1 MAAGSS
7 FAALLVSD
15 WLTDDCVITRLRA
28 QLGNGVRPDE
38 RLAVGMELL
47 RAIYRMRETR
57 DLLRVH
63 HPNSEYIGKAL
74 SSDPISGEEELFQE
88 VLRQTTQRVARKS

>member
-7 FAALLVSD
+7 FVALLVSD
-15 WLTDDCVITRLRA
+15 WLTDDCVIARLRA

-47 RAIYRMRETR
+47 RAIYRDKETR
-57 DLLRVH
+57 GLLRMH
-63 HPNSEYIGKAL
+63 DPNSEYIDRPL
-74 SSDPISGEEELFQE
+74 SSVPFPDEEALFQE
-88 VLRQTTQRVARKS
+88 VLRRSARSPKG